1 MSNIITYNERIM
13 LQLIEMLYY
22 PHKLDIGLIIR
33 TKSMLRRIINT
44 CINHSLFHHF
54 YQFQVSQQI
63 TIRNY

>member
-1 MSNIITYNERIM
+1 M

-33 TKSMLRRIINT
+33 TKSMLHRIINT